1 MKKNISTQILKC
13 LVVVFA
19 LYIVFDYFNT
29 ASFLGFHVK
38 NINISLFS
46 AIFNAFV
53 VIALYIVT
61 FIVVDKRQIK
71 KDQNAELTAK
81 ILMQSSYK
89 KCIDLLKIVSD
100 QEILEKN
107 IVPKIDFNQIGLN
120 EVEERIQNNPFTEY
134 SFIVEFSISGNV
146 EHEDLNTYVKIMEV
160 YKSYI
165 TMRITF
171 FDIWESSEAK
181 HIQLQQKMRSDK
193 RNLDRLL
200 EEEIDKIQKSL
211 KEDGLNNRL

>member
-100 QEILEKN
+100 QEKLEKN

-146 EHEDLNTYVKIMEV
+146 EHEDLNTYVKIMEM
-160 YKSYI
+160 YTYI
-165 TMRITF
+165 SPKTVTQNIF
-171 FDIWESSEAK
+171 
-181 HIQLQQKMRSDK
+181 
-193 RNLDRLL
+193 NLVFCRYF
-200 EEEIDKIQKSL
+200 
-211 KEDGLNNRL
+211 

>member
-120 EVEERIQNNPFTEY
+120 EVECRRCLKSDTRPLLRGKQTAGKGNSNRRKKIIQT
-134 SFIVEFSISGNV
+134 
-146 EHEDLNTYVKIMEV
+146 T
-160 YKSYI
+160 
-165 TMRITF
+165 T
-171 FDIWESSEAK
+171 
-181 HIQLQQKMRSDK
+181 
-193 RNLDRLL
+193 
-200 EEEIDKIQKSL
+200 
-211 KEDGLNNRL
+211 